1 METRC
6 GFLQQLE
13 LWADWKDDTV
23 AFNAEAAA
31 VVNGVPILNVEV
43 LQRYGGVLASARESL
58 QKSGHSPAEYTK
70 FRESLIQRD
79 VADHVQRRLLIEWLN
94 SSVPP
99 EQFGA
104 AKAHIDLRFDR
115 EIEKLNQE
123 LKTVTREELEV
134 ALKQRGTT
142 LQQVKDNFSAEQLAQ
157 QAVMHHVGKA
167 KPIERAE
174 LAAYYETHAT
184 EFANL
189 TKVKWE
195 QIQISFDEKRPLD
208 EARRLMNAAMAELNG
223 ETPFADV
230 AKMYSDGPTA
240 KSGGQRDWMTSGNLV
255 DTKLEAALFEMP
267 IGELSPIHE
276 GPSDLHIVRVIERQP
291 ESTTSFDDVQDTIR
305 TTLEQA
311 RRTQQFKELIDELFS
326 KAKIETKYDVRSA
339 TPEKL

>member
-1 METRC
+1 M
-6 GFLQQLE
+6 
-13 LWADWKDDTV
+13 
-23 AFNAEAAA
+23 
-31 VVNGVPILNVEV
+31 NGVPILNVEV

-79 VADHVQRRLLIEWLN
+79 VAGHVQRRLLIEWLN

-142 LQQVKDNFSAEQLAQ
+142 LQQVKDNFIAEQLAQ

-208 EARRLMNAAMAELNG
+208 EARRLMNTALEELKSG
-223 ETPFADV
+223 TPFAEV
-230 AKMYSDGPTA
+230 AKKYSNGPTA
-240 KSGGQRDWMTSGNLV
+240 KTGGQWDWMTTGNLV

-267 IGELSPIHE
+267 TGELNSIHE
-276 GPSDLHIVRVIERQP
+276 GPSDLHIVRVTERQP
-291 ESTTSFDDVQDTIR
+291 AGTTPFEDVQDAIR
-305 TTLEQA
+305 TKLEHERHA
-311 RRTQQFKELIDELFS
+311 KLSKELIDELFS
-326 KAKIETKYDVRSA
+326 KAKIESKYEVREA